1 MVLQEVTSVLAI
13 TAEGMPFR
21 KSGPARY
28 GKGATM
34 YPDEFERQSEL
45 RRLRHLQR
53 RRQLYRLGLITLGFC
68 FALLV
73 MVVVC
78 YVLRFLQ

>member
-1 MVLQEVTSVLAI
+1 MD
-13 TAEGMPFR
+13 
-21 KSGPARY
+21 
-28 GKGATM
+28 
-34 YPDEFERQSEL
+34 PDEFERQSEL

-73 MVVVC
+73 MVLVFS
-78 YVLRFLQ
+78 VLRFLQ